1 MGGHKFFSS
10 MKIYSNRIN
19 ATDGFMELKLF
30 FEALNVYAKGI
41 SYKEKWF
48 PLEN

>member
-1 MGGHKFFSS
+1 MLLMGS
-10 MKIYSNRIN
+10 YSQNCS
-19 ATDGFMELKLF
+19 

-41 SYKEKWF
+41 PYKEKWF